1 MMSVIGMRNFW
12 SVWLRSGTGSAIS
25 VVDSRGMPATGKAA
39 IQLIGLL
46 KTKLAR

>member
-12 SVWLRSGTGSAIS
+12 SVWLEAVQEVLFRWSIR
-25 VVDSRGMPATGKAA
+25 VVCQRLEKLL